1 MLRSW
6 GMPRRYTRAA
16 SGRPLKI
23 VACYGGGEKMHRWI
37 AGKNSGIHSAKDLT
51 GKKIAVNFGSSTHGA
66 LMLYLKKN
74 GLDVQQ
80 VQLMNLNSS
89 DMPEALATGQIDVRG
104 RERANPE
111 HRGKGRPG

>member
-1 MLRSW
+1 M
-6 GMPRRYTRAA
+6 
-16 SGRPLKI
+16 
-23 VACYGGGEKMHRWI
+23 ACYGGGEKI
-37 AGKNSGIHSAKDLT
+37 APVDAGKNSGIHTAKDLT

-89 DMPEALATGQIDVRG
+89 DMPEALATGQIDVAAG
-104 RERANPE
+104 SSQSRAPWKRAPRVVMN
-111 HRGKGRPG
+111 